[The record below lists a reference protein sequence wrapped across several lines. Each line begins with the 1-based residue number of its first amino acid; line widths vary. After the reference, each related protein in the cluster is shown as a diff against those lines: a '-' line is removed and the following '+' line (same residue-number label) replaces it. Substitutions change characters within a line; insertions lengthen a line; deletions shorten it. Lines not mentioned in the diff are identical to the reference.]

1 MKYSRKTFFDNEIQG
16 ALGPHASLL
25 PLVEVSGEFS
35 LSSAFDVSG
44 LAVSSILAAAR
55 ELAVLTGA
63 TQISVD
69 RKLAELWFDMTL
81 RPIGWSLPPSWDPIT
96 GNYLARDGW
105 IRLHTNVPTHL
116 TSALSVLGVA
126 ANRDNVG
133 RAVANWSRFDLE
145 DAVIDAGGVAAA
157 MRSLTEWVLH
167 PQGQFVANEP
177 LIAWSENA
185 GHSTNLPVLK
195 DRLDG
200 LRVLDLTRVLA
211 GPVATR
217 FLAGF
222 GASVLRIDPLD
233 WQEDGLEPEVT
244 LGKSCCGLD
253 LQRTSDRARFEEL
266 LSTAHVLVHGYRPG
280 ALDRL
285 GYDAATRRDLNANL
299 IDVSLSA
306 YGWSGPWKDRR
317 GFDSVVQMNSGLA
330 HEGMVRTGSDRP
342 IALPVQALDHA
353 TGYLMAASVLR
364 ALREQLNGGRCL
376 SARLSLARTAAL
388 LVSGGINDPV
398 PHPRSNY
405 TAEET
410 FEQTYWGPAWRTA
423 FPVKLNYR
431 GPEWRNSAEAF
442 RSAPAEW
449 PEIQSQ

>member
-1 MKYSRKTFFDNEIQG
+1 MKYSRKTFFDNEIQR
-16 ALGPHASLL
+16 ALGPHPSTR
-25 PLVEVSGEFS
+25 PLVEVSGEFG
-35 LSSAFDVSG
+35 LSSVFDVSD
-44 LAVSSILAAAR
+44 LALSSILAATR
-55 ELAVLTGA
+55 ELAALTGA
-63 TQISVD
+63 MQISAD
-69 RKLAELWFDMTL
+69 RRLIELWFGTTL
-81 RPIGWSLPPSWDPIT
+81 RPIGWSLPPSWDPIA

-105 IRLHTNVPTHL
+105 IRLHTNVPAHL
-116 TSALSVLGVA
+116 AATLSVLEVPA
-126 ANRDNVG
+126 MRDNVE

-157 MRSLTEWVLH
+157 MRSLTEWALH

-185 GHSTNLPVLK
+185 GHSTTLPVLK
-195 DRLDG
+195 EKLDG

-233 WQEDGLEPEVT
+233 WQEHGLEPEVT

-253 LQRTSDRARFEEL
+253 LQRTADRARFEEL

-285 GYDAATRRDLNANL
+285 GYDAPTRRKLNPSL

-330 HEGMVRTGSDRP
+330 HEGMIRSGSDRP

-398 PHPRSNY
+398 PHARSSY
-405 TAEET
+405 TADET
-410 FEQTYWGPAWRTA
+410 FEETYWGPARRA
-423 FPVKLNYR
+423 VFPVKLNGR
-431 GPEWRNSAEAF
+431 SPEWRNAAVPF
-442 RSAPAEW
+442 RSAAAEW
-449 PEIQSQ
+449 PEIPSQ

>member
-1 MKYSRKTFFDNEIQG
+1 MKYVRKTFFDNEIQD
-16 ALGPHASLL
+16 ALGSHASTS
-25 PLVEVSGEFS
+25 PLVEVSGAFS
-35 LSSAFDVSG
+35 LSSVFGVSE
-44 LAVSSILAAAR
+44 LALSSVLAATR
-55 ELAVLTGA
+55 ELAALTGA
-63 TQISVD
+63 TQVSVD
-69 RKLAELWFDMTL
+69 RRLTELWFDTTL
-81 RPIGWSLPPSWDPIT
+81 RPIGWSLPPSWDPIA

-105 IRLHTNVPTHL
+105 IRLHTNVPAHL
-116 TSALSVLGVA
+116 AATLSVLEVEA
-126 ANRDNVG
+126 TRSNVG

-157 MRSLTEWVLH
+157 MRSLTEWALH
-167 PQGQFVANEP
+167 PQGQSVANEP
-177 LIAWSENA
+177 LIAWSENSE
-185 GHSTNLPVLK
+185 HSTNLPALK
-195 DRLDG
+195 DRLNG

-253 LQRTSDRARFEEL
+253 LQCTADRARFEEL
-266 LSTAHVLVHGYRPG
+266 LSTAHVFIHGYRPG

-285 GYDAATRRDLNANL
+285 GYDAARRRDLNPSL
-299 IDVSLSA
+299 LDVSLSA
-306 YGWSGPWKDRR
+306 YGWSGPWKGRR
-317 GFDSVVQMNSGLA
+317 GFDTVVQMSSGFA
-330 HEGMVRTGSDRP
+330 HEGMIRSGSDRP
-342 IALPVQALDHA
+342 IGLPVQALDHA

-364 ALREQLNGGRCL
+364 ALREQRNSGRCL

-398 PHPRSNY
+398 PHPKSNY

-410 FEQTYWGPAWRTA
+410 FEQTYWGPARRIV
-423 FPVKLNYR
+423 FPVKLN
-431 GPEWRNSAEAF
+431 GCSAEWRNSAVPF
-442 RSAPAEW
+442 RSALAEW